1 MVDYSNARIL
11 RVENVDYPIH
21 ILGVEAPALLGCFWC
36 FMATLV
42 INPIVAPFTA
52 IVFGVIARQF
62 FIEDQKGKPLTYTS
76 NFLFA
81 YRKISIMKYV
91 FPSLEAITLSEEVY
105 RGES

>member
-1 MVDYSNARIL
+1 MRKIK
-11 RVENVDYPIH
+11 
-21 ILGVEAPALLGCFWC
+21 EAIKFIKGEKKCTC
-36 FMATLV
+36 
-42 INPIVAPFTA
+42 FTA

-76 NFLFA
+76 NFLIA